1 MFRYAII
8 ILILLF
14 SIFVRWYQEPSY
26 IQENQCTIE
35 DLVDDIEALEKATL
49 KMGPLY
55 QYTVDTDGTL
65 RVNRGDDKLLKVR
78 Y

>member
-1 MFRYAII
+1 MIRYAII

-35 DLVDDIEALEKATL
+35 DLVDDIEALEKAML

-65 RVNRGDDKLLKVR
+65 RVNRGDNKLLKVR